1 MEPSSPPAVQG
12 IDLDAAFAPF
22 EARMRAAGEPPAAIA
37 AFRAAYAA
45 LRAGDTGELPEAALT
60 PVEDLPDADALDP
73 ALDALGRAALPRA
86 AVLKLNGGL
95 GTSMGLDRAKS
106 LLPVKGPLTFLD
118 LIARQALGSGVPL
131 TFLHSFAT
139 QADCLAALAA
149 HPGLARDG
157 VPLDLLQHQV
167 PKVDAA
173 TLGPATHADPELT
186 WCPPGHGDLYVALQT
201 RGVLDRLRAAG
212 RRYLFVSNADNLGAT
227 LDLRI
232 LGHLVATGAPF
243 LMEVADRTDADRK
256 GGHLARHDGQ
266 LVLREVAQCPAAD
279 LPAFQD
285 IGRHRYFNTNN
296 LWLDLDA
303 LAARL
308 AEGPLRLPIIRNAK
322 TVDPRDLGSAPVIQ
336 LETAMGAAISALP
349 GAQALRVPR
358 DRMVPVKTTADLL
371 RVRSDATELLPDG
384 RLRPVAQP
392 AVALPAAWR
401 TVDALDAAFP
411 AGPPSLIGCARFEVQ
426 QPGVVFGAF
435 VVARGDVLVRGAGRV
450 PDGATL
456 TGPVDLG

>member
-1 MEPSSPPAVQG
+1 VEQRPPDGLQHA
-12 IDLDAAFAPF
+12 DLDAAFAPF
-22 EARMRAAGEPPAAIA
+22 EARMEAAGEPPAAIA

-45 LRAGDTGELPEAALT
+45 LRAGDTGELPEANIS
-60 PVEDLPDADALDP
+60 PVAALPDAERLDP
-73 ALDALGRAALPRA
+73 ALEALGRAHLGEA

-106 LLPVKGPLTFLD
+106 LLPVKGAATFLD
-118 LIARQALGSGVPL
+118 LIARQALDSGVPL

-149 HPGLARDG
+149 WPGLAREG

-173 TLGPATHADPELT
+173 TLGPATHPDPELT

-232 LGHLVATGAPF
+232 LGHLVASGAPF
-243 LMEVADRTDADRK
+243 LMEVADRTEADRK
-256 GGHLARHDGQ
+256 GGHLARQGGQ

-285 IGRHRYFNTNN
+285 IDRHRYFNTNN
-296 LWLDLDA
+296 LWLDLRA
-303 LAARL
+303 LADRL
-308 AEGPLRLPIIRNAK
+308 AAGPLRLPIIRNAK

-371 RVRSDATELLPDG
+371 RVRSDATALLPDG

-392 AVALPAAWR
+392 AVLLPAAWR

-411 AGPPSLIGCARFEVQ
+411 AGPPSLVGCARFEVTH
-426 QPGVVFGAF
+426 PGVVFGAG
-435 VVARGDVLVRGAGRV
+435 VVARGEVVVRGPGRV

-456 TGPVDLG
+456 QGEVQAG